1 MTTLLKKKG
10 CKKNRLWCLNAEPT
24 NTIIDLYKYPLILWP
39 LMRTPLPEIYRAFS
53 DPTRLRILNL
63 LLQQPLCV
71 CHVQDVLDLPQVN
84 TSQHLAYLRRA
95 GIVEFER
102 VQTWKVYRLKPA
114 ADQCLQLNLKCLAD
128 CVRLDPV
135 CAADLS
141 RLRKAL
147 RRSPSPICEGTTK
160 RPGKGKLPK
169 RKLN

>member
-1 MTTLLKKKG
+1 MFYQ
-10 CKKNRLWCLNAEPT
+10 P
-24 NTIIDLYKYPLILWP
+24 
-39 LMRTPLPEIYRAFS
+39 MRTPLPEIYRAFS

-84 TSQHLAYLRRA
+84 TSQHLAYLRKT

-102 VQTWKVYRLKPA
+102 VQTWKVYRLKA
-114 ADQCLQLNLKCLAD
+114 SADQCLHLNLKCLAD

-141 RLRKAL
+141 RLRTAL

-160 RPGKGKLPK
+160 APGKGKSAKPK
-169 RKLN
+169 AVSNPK

>member
-1 MTTLLKKKG
+1 MLI
-10 CKKNRLWCLNAEPT
+10 PT
-24 NTIIDLYKYPLILWP
+24 NTVIDLYKYLLMFWP

-147 RRSPSPICEGTTK
+147 GD
-160 RPGKGKLPK
+160 RPPRFVKELRKDREKGNSLSG
-169 RKLN
+169 N

>member
-1 MTTLLKKKG
+1 M
-10 CKKNRLWCLNAEPT
+10 R
-24 NTIIDLYKYPLILWP
+24 PL
-39 LMRTPLPEIYRAFS
+39 LPEIYRAFS

-71 CHVQDVLDLPQVN
+71 CHIQEVLNLAQVN
-84 TSQHLAYLRRA
+84 TSQHLAYLRRT

-114 ADQCLQLNLKCLAD
+114 ADRCLQLNLKCLAD

-141 RLRKAL
+141 RLQKAL
-147 RRSPSPICEGTTK
+147 KSSPSPVCEGVPKACAKPEAAKLK
-160 RPGKGKLPK
+160 RSIKPK
-169 RKLN
+169 